1 MSKSQKESGSDIAY
15 RVLPYVSEQNTKHQ
29 KAMADVHKEISEM
42 LAKREA
48 DFLWSCFECVITK
61 QSIEHL
67 KTCTKE
73 IVVACLLYLGVTM
86 NNYKASILDKQ
97 VVDVFR
103 NGSFVRSYSRN
114 EW

>member
-1 MSKSQKESGSDIAY
+1 MYGFETKAYMPTSMAKSFKVYGD
-15 RVLPYVSEQNTKHQ
+15 TKKQ
-29 KAMADVHKEISEM
+29 FKDFHKEVREM
-42 LAKREA
+42 FAKRDA
-48 DFLWSCFECVITK
+48 DFLWSCLECIITK

-73 IVVACLLYLGVTM
+73 MVVACLLYLGVTM
-86 NNYKASILDKQ
+86 NNYKASILDNQ